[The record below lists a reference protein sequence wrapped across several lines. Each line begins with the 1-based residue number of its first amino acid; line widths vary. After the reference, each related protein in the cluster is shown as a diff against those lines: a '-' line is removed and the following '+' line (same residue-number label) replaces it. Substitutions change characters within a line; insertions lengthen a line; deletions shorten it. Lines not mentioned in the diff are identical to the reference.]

1 MSGQVNVPLY
11 PSTPTVTET
20 PTPTLTLTP
29 SATLPQPTPGFTS
42 PFAVMGIPPG
52 SALKIYS
59 DYGTNNPAIGEFA
72 ADAKA
77 IERGMYSNLADGIH
91 WVYVYSPERRIGWV
105 DDQYLTE
112 YISPEQFVAD
122 SRPTA
127 LIETLT
133 QALNNADGGLFA
145 SLVSPKHGLRIFYH
159 GTQGPGIVF
168 TADQVGNLFASTDS
182 IDWGA
187 EGASGTDAVG
197 TFSEKVKPKLLDA
210 LNANYELHPNTV
222 VYSYMYPQPWP
233 MSYQNLNFF
242 ALVKP
247 PSPGTVFDWRE
258 WLVGIEYVD
267 GRPYI
272 FSLLQYVWEP

>member
-1 MSGQVNVPLY
+1 
-11 PSTPTVTET
+11 
-20 PTPTLTLTP
+20 
-29 SATLPQPTPGFTS
+29 
-42 PFAVMGIPPG
+42 MGIPAG
-52 SALKIYS
+52 HTLLIYS
-59 DYGTNNPAIGEFA
+59 DAGTTNPVIGEFP

-77 IERGMYSNLADGIH
+77 IERGMYSNLVEGIH

-112 YISPEQFVAD
+112 YVTPGTFSAD
-122 SRPTA
+122 ASA
-127 LIETLT
+127 VSLIDSLK
-133 QALNNADGGLFA
+133 QALNNTDSSLFA
-145 SLVSPKHGLRIFYH
+145 SLVSPEHGLRIFYH

-168 TADQVGNLFASTDS
+168 TADQVRNLFASTES

-210 LNANYELHPNTV
+210 LNANYELYPNTV
-222 VYSYMYPQPWP
+222 RYSYMYPQPWP
-233 MSYQNLNFF
+233 SSYQNLNFF

-247 PSPGTVFDWRE
+247 PTAGTVFDWRE

-272 FSLLQYVWEP
+272 FSLLHYGWEP